1 MRILS
6 FQRINWPNHITGVSS
21 KLQADEFTTWR
32 WPRKDKDWHIGEE
45 VTIVIRSRQKDRVV
59 LGTAVIVNVEMRHC
73 IDITDKEARADGFK
87 EAFELVKHLIPDT
100 NKYIDF
106 KLGKDIVNKITLRW
120 FGEWKYP
127 LILWCADETLF
138 KNDYP
143 QCVK

>member
-1 MRILS
+1 VRILS
-6 FQRINWPNHITGVSS
+6 FQRINWANHVKHLSS
-21 KLQADEFTTWR
+21 KLQAVEFTTWR

-59 LGTAVIVNVEMRHC
+59 LGTAVIVNVEMKDPH
-73 IDITDKEARADGFK
+73 IGITRDDARADGFHN
-87 EAFELVKHLIPDT
+87 EHDLAMHLIYGRPPGAT
-100 NKYIDF
+100 
-106 KLGKDIVNKITLRW
+106 IVNKITLRW